1 MAGHIIRGS
10 GERQGPRLRL
20 IDEWINSDRT
30 WCHPSAAEENMEAS
44 LCSVIKLQENRS
56 DPSKNKSK
64 HLDLKDVI

>member
-44 LCSVIKLQENRS
+44 LCYKGTDLVLLSASL
-56 DPSKNKSK
+56 KNK
-64 HLDLKDVI
+64 